1 MNRIEGVRSACAAAW
16 RRTLVVNMML
26 DWWVV
31 VEEVGMDG
39 RQFRQWWVQ
48 WFGRD
53 VFSSRRLLS

>member
-1 MNRIEGVRSACAAAW
+1 VVRSAFAASW